1 MNRAFVIALRVL
13 LVIMFASGLFGQI
26 LLIPVI
32 SGSEAALFPEFAYL
46 QVPYSILAIL
56 AVACVE
62 LALIAVWVLLSMVR
76 REAIFSERAFRWVDV
91 IIGSGIAGTLLT
103 LGVEVQMLGFT
114 HAGGPAAVLALT
126 GGVIGGTA
134 TVLLVVV
141 MRGLLRKATA
151 LQSELAEVV

>member
-26 LLIPVI
+26 LLIPLL
-32 SGSEAALFPEFAYL
+32 GSSAAMQFPEFAYL
-46 QVPYSILAIL
+46 QIPYSILGIL
-56 AVACVE
+56 AVTCAE
-62 LALIAVWVLLSMVR
+62 LALVAVWMLLTMVR

-91 IIGSGIAGTLLT
+91 IIGSGIVGTLLT

-114 HAGGPAAVLALT
+114 HAGGPGAVLALT
-126 GGVIGGTA
+126 GGVIGGAA